1 MLGYI
6 IYTPDSLYEE
16 RTHAQVVA
24 AAVEAERTKSC
35 VLDVY
40 GTSPLAHTVDLVAS
54 VPIDYMYAVLE
65 CVTHWLMKAWF
76 DSKFHSSPFY
86 IDLHVREVDCELLKQ
101 HPPSEFSHPPQ
112 SIKKHWKASELYN

>member
-24 AAVEAERTKSC
+24 AAAEAERTKSC

-40 GTSPLAHTVDLVAS
+40 GTSPLAHALDLVAS
-54 VPIDYMYAVLE
+54 VPIDYMHVCSSGGCYTLADESMVWFQVSLITVL
-65 CVTHWLMKAWF
+65 H
-76 DSKFHSSPFY
+76 
-86 IDLHVREVDCELLKQ
+86 
-101 HPPSEFSHPPQ
+101 
-112 SIKKHWKASELYN
+112 

>member
-24 AAVEAERTKSC
+24 AAAEAERTKSC

-40 GTSPLAHTVDLVAS
+40 CTSLADESMV
-54 VPIDYMYAVLE
+54 
-65 CVTHWLMKAWF
+65 
-76 DSKFHSSPFY
+76 
-86 IDLHVREVDCELLKQ
+86 
-101 HPPSEFSHPPQ
+101 
-112 SIKKHWKASELYN
+112 